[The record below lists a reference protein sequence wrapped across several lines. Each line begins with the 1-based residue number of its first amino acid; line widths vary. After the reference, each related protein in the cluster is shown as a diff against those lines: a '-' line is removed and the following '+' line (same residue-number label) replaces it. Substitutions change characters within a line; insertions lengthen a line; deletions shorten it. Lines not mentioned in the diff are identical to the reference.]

1 MTSFDNLN
9 EVLEIQKK
17 AHLRDGPLSVETRKD
32 WIDRCIAL
40 LIKYQN
46 EIAEAISEDFGHRR
60 DRKSVV

>member
-9 EVLEIQKK
+9 EVLEKQKK
-17 AHLRDGPLSVETRKD
+17 AHLRDGPLSVETRKE

-46 EIAEAISEDFGHRR
+46 CLLYTSDAADE
-60 DRKSVV
+60 